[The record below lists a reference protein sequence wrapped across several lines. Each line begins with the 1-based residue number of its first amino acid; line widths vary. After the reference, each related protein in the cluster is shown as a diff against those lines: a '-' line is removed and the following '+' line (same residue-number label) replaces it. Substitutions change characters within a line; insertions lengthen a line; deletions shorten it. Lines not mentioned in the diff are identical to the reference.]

1 MDVALLQECVI
12 IVKVP
17 VPVVSVLWYR
27 DFQPGFEFPAVV
39 DDRGTLKIIS
49 SNARIMAKPWNMPST
64 VERQCLVVED
74 ELA

>member
-1 MDVALLQECVI
+1 MYPCSTVQIFLPPSPLSVDVALLQVCVI

-39 DDRGTLKIIS
+39 DDRCTLKIIS
-49 SNARIMAKPWNMPST
+49 SNARMMAKP
-64 VERQCLVVED
+64 
-74 ELA
+74 